1 MTTRDENIQG
11 GKELAELLETLPV
24 KMQKNINR
32 AGLRS
37 MASVL
42 LDEVKRNVPVA
53 SGDLRNSVRITSRAR
68 GAQVSVS
75 VKAGNAKAFYARMVE
90 YGTKPHLVQ
99 VSDKDRGINSRTGK
113 QISITTINRQ
123 QGERRSLQIGGNLV
137 GPSVMH
143 PGAKGRP
150 FMRPAVD
157 TALPRAIEA
166 GTQKIRERLTKQGL
180 NAPPPM
186 TGDPEE

>member
-1 MTTRDENIQG
+1 MIERDENIQG
-11 GKELAELLETLPV
+11 GKELAELLATLPT
-24 KMQKNINR
+24 KLQKNVNR
-32 AGLRS
+32 AGLRA

-42 LDEVKRNVPVA
+42 QEEVKRNVPVA
-53 SGDLRNSVRITSRAR
+53 SGDLRNSVRITSRVR
-68 GAQVSVS
+68 GGQISVS
-75 VKAGNAKAFYARMVE
+75 VKAGNSVAYYARMVE

-99 VSDKDRGINSRTGK
+99 VSEKDRGINSRTGK
-113 QISITTINRQ
+113 QLSVTTINRN
-123 QGERRSLQIGGNLV
+123 EARRSLQIGGSLV

-143 PGAKGRP
+143 PGSKPKP

-157 TALPRAIEA
+157 TALPRALEA
-166 GTQKIRERLTKQGL
+166 MTAKIRERLTKQGL